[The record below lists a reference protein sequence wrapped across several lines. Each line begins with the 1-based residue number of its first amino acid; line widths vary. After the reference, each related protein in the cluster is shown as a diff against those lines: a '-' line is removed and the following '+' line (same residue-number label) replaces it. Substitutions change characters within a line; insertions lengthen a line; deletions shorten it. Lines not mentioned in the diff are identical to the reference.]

1 MFIISYERPDA
12 KATLIK
18 QRSIPMSFFDE
29 NLHEVVLENGH
40 RYILKRNPVR
50 AEEIAENRKSKQ
62 VKLDAIVAMNL
73 EKPRILPGGK
83 TIADSQKKLP
93 SRRKPKK

>member
-29 NLHEVVLENGH
+29 KFHEVVLREWEPLHFATQSCSRQRDCGEP
-40 RYILKRNPVR
+40 KV
-50 AEEIAENRKSKQ
+50 ETSK
-62 VKLDAIVAMNL
+62 
-73 EKPRILPGGK
+73 
-83 TIADSQKKLP
+83 T
-93 SRRKPKK
+93 

>member
-1 MFIISYERPDA
+1 MPMYVEGLSRLT
-12 KATLIK
+12 TLCTARVNFGDGREYH
-18 QRSIPMSFFDE
+18 QVPTMRQD
-29 NLHEVVLENGH
+29 LEML
-40 RYILKRNPVR
+40 YT
-50 AEEIAENRKSKQ
+50 
-62 VKLDAIVAMNL
+62 AMNL